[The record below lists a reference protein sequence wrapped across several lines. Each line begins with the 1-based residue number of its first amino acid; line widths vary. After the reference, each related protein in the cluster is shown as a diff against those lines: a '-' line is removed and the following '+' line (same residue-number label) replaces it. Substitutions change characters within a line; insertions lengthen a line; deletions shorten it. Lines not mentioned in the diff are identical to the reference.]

1 MYTIYPTYTVDM
13 MPLVILNRWVQPA
26 TSLTPWV
33 TYEGMD
39 VQQWV
44 QQWRVLTTKLRHL
57 SASKQ

>member
-1 MYTIYPTYTVDM
+1 

-26 TSLTPWV
+26 ASLTPWV
-33 TYEGMD
+33 MYEDMD